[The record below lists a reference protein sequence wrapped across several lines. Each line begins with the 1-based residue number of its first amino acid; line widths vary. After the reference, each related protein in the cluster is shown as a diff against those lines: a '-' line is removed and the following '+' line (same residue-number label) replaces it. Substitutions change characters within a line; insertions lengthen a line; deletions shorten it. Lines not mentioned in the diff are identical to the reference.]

1 MEVAKRVAG
10 GFDILS
16 VDTETNTSLVRN
28 KDQVRISWSN
38 SGLVQLV
45 KNEVA
50 TADIGTL
57 LVAHGEILMPTG
69 DRQSTRTV
77 GHNTSTTGTIL
88 FLVFWLDAISLCH
101 STSEPAILIDLL
113 IEYPPLIAVVTLRP
127 IKVLQLGTRLAP
139 LFHRELRS
147 HLLLRR

>member
-77 GHNTSTTGTIL
+77 GRLLAEKSQAVETKEVQLSDGSTRT
-88 FLVFWLDAISLCH
+88 AY
-101 STSEPAILIDLL
+101 LL
-113 IEYPPLIAVVTLRP
+113 PVQ
-127 IKVLQLGTRLAP
+127 VL
-139 LFHRELRS
+139 
-147 HLLLRR
+147 